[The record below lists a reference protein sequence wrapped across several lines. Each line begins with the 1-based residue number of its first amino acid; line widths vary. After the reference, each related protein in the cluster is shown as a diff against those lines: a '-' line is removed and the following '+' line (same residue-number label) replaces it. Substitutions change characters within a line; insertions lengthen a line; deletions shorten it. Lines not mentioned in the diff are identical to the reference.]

1 VYQALVERTALRMVK
16 LRMATTNLRARV
28 GHWWRKEIRPLL
40 ILTLIVFSIRSS
52 LADWNDVPTGSMKPT
67 ILEGDRVFINKLAYD
82 LKVPF
87 TTWHIAEWSN
97 PKRGDI
103 VVFFSPYDGKRLI
116 KRVIGLPGDSIEL
129 RNDRL
134 IINGKSVEYAP
145 IATELLRDVGSSDRT
160 SHVFA
165 TEQLPGRTH
174 AVAGYPAVHA
184 LRDFGPLK
192 VSQGQFFMMGDNRDD
207 SFDSRYWGAVERK
220 QIVGKATVVV
230 MSTDREHYWKP
241 RWDRFFT
248 SLNREL

>member
-1 VYQALVERTALRMVK
+1 MASSNMRTRIG
-16 LRMATTNLRARV
+16 N
-28 GHWWRKEIRPLL
+28 WWRKEIRPLL
-40 ILTLIVFSIRSS
+40 ILALIVFSIRSS

-67 ILEGDRVFINKLAYD
+67 ILEGDRVFVNKLAYD

-97 PKRGDI
+97 PQRGDI
-103 VVFFSPYDGKRLI
+103 VVFYSPHDEKRLV

-129 RNDRL
+129 RNNVL
-134 IINGKSVEYAP
+134 IINGKTVEYVP
-145 IATELLRDVGSSDRT
+145 IATDLLRDVASSDRT

-174 AVAGYPAVHA
+174 AVAGYPRVRA
-184 LRDFGPLK
+184 LRDFGPIK
-192 VSQGQFFMMGDNRDD
+192 VPEGQFFMMGDNRDD

-220 QIVGKATVVV
+220 RIIGKATTVV

-248 SLNREL
+248 SLNHEL